1 MTLPTEYNE
10 SIELFKK
17 TFDVPKLCYEIL
29 SLIKHPAKEGKLY
42 DVEVVSAKFENF
54 KVSVEFRTNEE
65 TYFTMNYNLQT
76 RLDAADEFL
85 GRMGTNTQKIREIE
99 GKKFKVFYQDMF
111 NCIILN

>member
-42 DVEVVSAKFENF
+42 ERIKKFERN
-54 KVSVEFRTNEE
+54 SGNR
-65 TYFTMNYNLQT
+65 
-76 RLDAADEFL
+76 R
-85 GRMGTNTQKIREIE
+85 
-99 GKKFKVFYQDMF
+99 
-111 NCIILN
+111 